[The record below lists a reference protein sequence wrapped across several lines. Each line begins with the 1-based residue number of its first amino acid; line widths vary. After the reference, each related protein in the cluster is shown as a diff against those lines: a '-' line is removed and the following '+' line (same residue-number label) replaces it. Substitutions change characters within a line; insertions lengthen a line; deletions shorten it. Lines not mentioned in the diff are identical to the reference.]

1 MKTEI
6 RDFEVFVGCGRVAYF
21 TVKDGHF
28 VTVKFKDSQKGIA
41 PMSIS
46 ATPDL
51 LVKALIEFKKKNE
64 DFKPTCLLY
73 QGPDFVVYYFERIL

>member
-6 RDFEVFVGCGRVAYF
+6 CDLKVLVGCGRTAYF
-21 TVKDGHF
+21 TVKGEHF
-28 VTVKFKDSQKGIA
+28 VTVKFRDEQKGMA

-51 LVKALIEFKKKNE
+51 LVKALIEFQKENE
-64 DFKPTCLLY
+64 DFKPACLLY
-73 QGPDFVVYYFERIL
+73 QGPDFAIYYFERVL

>member
-6 RDFEVFVGCGRVAYF
+6 RDFEVFVGCGRIASF
-21 TVKDGHF
+21 TVEGGHF

-46 ATPDL
+46 TTPDL
-51 LVKALIEFKKKNE
+51 IVKALVEFQKENE
-64 DFKPTCLLY
+64 NFKPTCLLY
-73 QGPDFVVYYFERIL
+73 QGPDFAVYYFERIL